1 MQGCSSGNSTDGS
14 LPMSNRKTDLKKMYT
29 AINRVQFLIQTDGLE
44 NFWVFPKTIEV
55 INNTLVQDLVFFHK
69 YLHQW
74 NTYLFV
80 KKRAYQQL
88 IQALRHTK
96 ADIHLWKKIFPC
108 VCFGR
113 LGKKELGEAQVWTPP
128 PAPKVIKD
136 DKKTVQTLPF
146 LLSFYKK
153 LKEKHREGDEK
164 ATIELIKRLR
174 EVLPFGSKVFLNK
187 DLQRYQKKQERI
199 TSLAKEQRKLRYC
212 AGVKI
217 GHSRKR
223 ERMAEE
229 HFCVKQRRYLSKF
242 RVPDR
247 RRENSMEEA
256 LEGTEKD
263 SESESEDEEW

>member
-1 MQGCSSGNSTDGS
+1 
-14 LPMSNRKTDLKKMYT
+14 MSNQKTDLKKMYT
-29 AINRVQFLIQTDGLE
+29 AINSVQFLIQKDGLE
-44 NFWVFPKTIEV
+44 NFWAFPETIEV
-55 INNTLVQDLVFFHK
+55 INNTLVYDLVLFHK
-69 YLHQW
+69 YLHKW

-88 IQALRHTK
+88 IHALRHTK

-113 LGKKELGEAQVWTPP
+113 LGKNELGEAPVWTPP
-128 PAPKVIKD
+128 PAPKVDKKD
-136 DKKTVQTLPF
+136 DQKTVQTLPF

-153 LKEKHREGDEK
+153 LKEKHEEGDEQ

-187 DLQRYQKKQERI
+187 GLQRYQKKQEHI
-199 TSLAKEQRKLRYC
+199 ASLSEEQRKLRYC

-247 RRENSMEEA
+247 QRENSMEEA
-256 LEGTEKD
+256 LEGIEKDSD